1 MYWIIPL
8 LLAFLCTLINP
19 YIGLVGILY
28 IGEIVVYWFF
38 DENAEKAADFA
49 SGYVEKTDAKYYEV
63 LKKAGKGCLNFWCG
77 LAVLFFV
84 LMTVI
89 SVIVETVA
97 SGTMLGG
104 PTTLTPFLIGSKEN
118 RAAYGVALLMI
129 SILLHIVALVM
140 IFLRKKYFLE
150 KPKDIKPL
158 KTLVLKEEN
167 PVNRLE
173 NIRIGILR

>member
-84 LMTVI
+84 LMTV
-89 SVIVETVA
+89 S
-97 SGTMLGG
+97 
-104 PTTLTPFLIGSKEN
+104 
-118 RAAYGVALLMI
+118 
-129 SILLHIVALVM
+129 
-140 IFLRKKYFLE
+140 
-150 KPKDIKPL
+150 
-158 KTLVLKEEN
+158 
-167 PVNRLE
+167 
-173 NIRIGILR
+173 

>member
-84 LMTVI
+84 LMTVNQCHCRDSGFRHHAWRTNNPD
-89 SVIVETVA
+89 SVSDRQQREPGSIWC
-97 SGTMLGG
+97 GTFDGFYPVTYCG
-104 PTTLTPFLIGSKEN
+104 TGYDIFAKK
-118 RAAYGVALLMI
+118 
-129 SILLHIVALVM
+129 
-140 IFLRKKYFLE
+140 IFLRKTKRY
-150 KPKDIKPL
+150 
-158 KTLVLKEEN
+158 
-167 PVNRLE
+167 
-173 NIRIGILR
+173 

>member
-1 MYWIIPL
+1 
-8 LLAFLCTLINP
+8 
-19 YIGLVGILY
+19 
-28 IGEIVVYWFF
+28 
-38 DENAEKAADFA
+38 
-49 SGYVEKTDAKYYEV
+49 
-63 LKKAGKGCLNFWCG
+63 
-77 LAVLFFV
+77 
-84 LMTVI
+84 MTMI

-158 KTLVLKEEN
+158 KTLCFK
-167 PVNRLE
+167 RRKSGKQ
-173 NIRIGILR
+173 IRKYTDWDWWDSGCTDIGSGSVRHDE

>member
-1 MYWIIPL
+1 M
-8 LLAFLCTLINP
+8 
-19 YIGLVGILY
+19 
-28 IGEIVVYWFF
+28 
-38 DENAEKAADFA
+38 
-49 SGYVEKTDAKYYEV
+49 
-63 LKKAGKGCLNFWCG
+63 NFWCG

-118 RAAYGVALLMI
+118 RAAYGVALLMV

-140 IFLRKKYFLE
+140 IFCE
-150 KPKDIKPL
+150 K
-158 KTLVLKEEN
+158 
-167 PVNRLE
+167 
-173 NIRIGILR
+173 NIS

>member
-1 MYWIIPL
+1 M
-8 LLAFLCTLINP
+8 
-19 YIGLVGILY
+19 VGILY
-28 IGEIVVYWFF
+28 IGEIVVYWFLMK
-38 DENAEKAADFA
+38 AEKAADFA

-84 LMTVI
+84 LMTMI

-129 SILLHIVALVM
+129 SILLHIVALDYDIFAKK
-140 IFLRKKYFLE
+140 IFLRKTKRYQTIKDTCFKRRKSGKQIRKYTDWDWWDSGCT
-150 KPKDIKPL
+150 DIGSRS
-158 KTLVLKEEN
+158 VRHDE
-167 PVNRLE
+167 
-173 NIRIGILR
+173 

>member
-84 LMTVI
+84 LMTMI
-89 SVIVETVA
+89 SVIVETCFKRRK
-97 SGTMLGG
+97 SGKQIRKYTDWDWWDSGC
-104 PTTLTPFLIGSKEN
+104 TDIGSRSVRHDE
-118 RAAYGVALLMI
+118 
-129 SILLHIVALVM
+129 
-140 IFLRKKYFLE
+140 
-150 KPKDIKPL
+150 
-158 KTLVLKEEN
+158 
-167 PVNRLE
+167 
-173 NIRIGILR
+173 

>member
-1 MYWIIPL
+1 
-8 LLAFLCTLINP
+8 
-19 YIGLVGILY
+19 
-28 IGEIVVYWFF
+28 
-38 DENAEKAADFA
+38 
-49 SGYVEKTDAKYYEV
+49 
-63 LKKAGKGCLNFWCG
+63 
-77 LAVLFFV
+77 
-84 LMTVI
+84 
-89 SVIVETVA
+89 
-97 SGTMLGG
+97 MLGG

-118 RAAYGVALLMI
+118 RAAYGVALLMV

-173 NIRIGILR
+173 NIRIGIGGCADIGSRRVRHDE

>member
-84 LMTVI
+84 LMTMI
-89 SVIVETVA
+89 SVIVINTKNRTA
-97 SGTMLGG
+97 N
-104 PTTLTPFLIGSKEN
+104 PHQKFKQPFP
-118 RAAYGVALLMI
+118 A
-129 SILLHIVALVM
+129 
-140 IFLRKKYFLE
+140 FF
-150 KPKDIKPL
+150 
-158 KTLVLKEEN
+158 KTS
-167 PVNRLE
+167 
-173 NIRIGILR
+173 

>member
-1 MYWIIPL
+1 M
-8 LLAFLCTLINP
+8 
-19 YIGLVGILY
+19 
-28 IGEIVVYWFF
+28 
-38 DENAEKAADFA
+38 
-49 SGYVEKTDAKYYEV
+49 
-63 LKKAGKGCLNFWCG
+63 NFWCG

-84 LMTVI
+84 LMTMI

-104 PTTLTPFLIGSKEN
+104 PTDPDSVSDRQQREPGSIWCGTFDDF
-118 RAAYGVALLMI
+118 YPVTYCGTGYD
-129 SILLHIVALVM
+129 
-140 IFLRKKYFLE
+140 IFAKKIFLE

-173 NIRIGILR
+173 NIRIGIGGIPVVLILAAGVFGMMNEYFG